1 MHRDINSIVV
11 GPLPSLQ
18 DSVARPSFEPVK
30 CSVHCHISFL
40 YEPPFHIH
48 FSVLKSYQMICPN
61 QRPHVSFCNMLVLYR
76 KGLLAFSKPQRHV
89 HL

>member
-1 MHRDINSIVV
+1 
-11 GPLPSLQ
+11 
-18 DSVARPSFEPVK
+18 
-30 CSVHCHISFL
+30 L